1 MKGQGEYMPIK
12 YYKKECKEVRFSKKI
27 MYISFAFL
35 TVYVIGAFLLAY
47 RSMATLD
54 SQLTI
59 CVFAFWG
66 TECFSNA
73 WIKVTELKHKKSE
86 GKKNDEVN

>member
-1 MKGQGEYMPIK
+1 MFGYELVKKKKKRDPI
-12 YYKKECKEVRFSKKI
+12 RFSKKI

-35 TVYVIGAFLLAY
+35 TLYVTASFLLAY
-47 RSMATLD
+47 RSMTTLD

-73 WIKVTELKHKKSE
+73 WIKVSKIKHLKEENKDELSNE
-86 GKKNDEVN
+86 

>member
-1 MKGQGEYMPIK
+1 MFGYSLVKN
-12 YYKKECKEVRFSKKI
+12 KKRKRDPVRFSKKI

-35 TVYVIGAFLLAY
+35 TLYVGASFLLAY
-47 RSMATLD
+47 RSMTTLD

-73 WIKVTELKHKKSE
+73 WIKVTELKHKESE
-86 GKKNDEVN
+86 GKSNELAN

>member
-1 MKGQGEYMPIK
+1 MLGYGLV
-12 YYKKECKEVRFSKKI
+12 KKKKKKRDPLRFSKKI

-35 TVYVIGAFLLAY
+35 TLYVGASFLLAY
-47 RSMATLD
+47 RAMSTMD

-73 WIKVTELKHKKSE
+73 WIKVTELKHKESE
-86 GKKNDEVN
+86 EKKDGMGN

>member
-1 MKGQGEYMPIK
+1 MFG
-12 YYKKECKEVRFSKKI
+12 YKIVKERVKRDPLRFSKKI
-27 MYISFAFL
+27 MFISFAFL
-35 TVYVIGAFLLAY
+35 TLYVAASFLLAY
-47 RSMATLD
+47 RSMTTLD

-73 WIKVTELKHKKSE
+73 WIKVTELKHQKEEKK
-86 GKKNDEVN
+86 DEMVNK

>member
-1 MKGQGEYMPIK
+1 MFG
-12 YYKKECKEVRFSKKI
+12 YKIVKEKVKRDPLRFSKKI

-35 TVYVIGAFLLAY
+35 TLYVAASFLLAY
-47 RSMATLD
+47 RSMTTLD

-73 WIKVTELKHKKSE
+73 WIKVSKIKHQKEEK
-86 GKKNDEVN
+86 GDEMVNE

>member
-1 MKGQGEYMPIK
+1 MLEVKLTKKKKRDPI
-12 YYKKECKEVRFSKKI
+12 RFSKKI
-27 MYISFAFL
+27 MYISFIFL
-35 TVYVIGAFLLAY
+35 TLYVMASFLLAY
-47 RSMATLD
+47 RSMTTLD

-73 WIKVTELKHKKSE
+73 WIKVSKIKHESEEKKDEL
-86 GKKNDEVN
+86 VN

>member
-1 MKGQGEYMPIK
+1 MFG
-12 YYKKECKEVRFSKKI
+12 YKIVKERVKRDPLRFSKKI

-35 TVYVIGAFLLAY
+35 TLYVAASFLLAY
-47 RSMATLD
+47 RSMTTLD

-73 WIKVTELKHKKSE
+73 WIKVTELKHKESE
-86 GKKNDEVN
+86 EKKDGMVSK

>member
-1 MKGQGEYMPIK
+1 MFG
-12 YYKKECKEVRFSKKI
+12 YKIVKEKVKRDPLRFSKKI
-27 MYISFAFL
+27 MLISFAFL
-35 TVYVIGAFLLAY
+35 TLYVAASFLLAY
-47 RSMATLD
+47 RSMTTLD

-73 WIKVTELKHKKSE
+73 WIKVSKIKHQKEEKDD
-86 GKKNDEVN
+86 GMVNE

>member
-1 MKGQGEYMPIK
+1 MFG
-12 YYKKECKEVRFSKKI
+12 YKIVKEKVKRDPLRFSKKI

-35 TVYVIGAFLLAY
+35 TLYVAASFLLAY
-47 RSMATLD
+47 RSMTTLD

-73 WIKVTELKHKKSE
+73 WIKVTELKHQQEEKKD
-86 GKKNDEVN
+86 GMVNE

>member
-1 MKGQGEYMPIK
+1 MPLK
-12 YYKKECKEVRFSKKI
+12 WVKKQKRDPIRFSKKI
-27 MYISFAFL
+27 MYISFGFL
-35 TVYVIGAFLLAY
+35 TLYVMASFLLAY
-47 RSMATLD
+47 RSMTTLD

-73 WIKVTELKHKKSE
+73 WIKVTELKHKESE
-86 GKKNDEVN
+86 GKSNELVNK

>member
-1 MKGQGEYMPIK
+1 MLKWV
-12 YYKKECKEVRFSKKI
+12 KKKRDPLRFSKKI
-27 MYISFAFL
+27 MYVSFVFL
-35 TVYVIGAFLLAY
+35 SLYVMADFLLAY
-47 RSMATLD
+47 RSNTTFD

-73 WIKVTELKHKKSE
+73 WIKVTELKQKKE
-86 GKKNDEVN
+86 EFR

>member
-1 MKGQGEYMPIK
+1 MFG
-12 YYKKECKEVRFSKKI
+12 YKIVKERVKRDPLRFSKKI

-35 TVYVIGAFLLAY
+35 TQYVAASFLLAY
-47 RSMATLD
+47 RSMTTLD

-73 WIKVTELKHKKSE
+73 WIKVTELKHKESE
-86 GKKNDEVN
+86 EKKDGMVSK

>member
-1 MKGQGEYMPIK
+1 MAFKWV
-12 YYKKECKEVRFSKKI
+12 KKKRNPMRFSKRI
-27 MYISFAFL
+27 MYSSFMFL
-35 TVYVIGAFLLAY
+35 TLYVMASFLLAY
-47 RSMATLD
+47 RSMSMLD

-73 WIKVTELKHKKSE
+73 WIKVTELKHKESE
-86 GKKNDEVN
+86 EKKDGMDN

>member
-1 MKGQGEYMPIK
+1 MPRK
-12 YYKKECKEVRFSKKI
+12 RRKKKRDPIRFSKKI

-35 TVYVIGAFLLAY
+35 TLYVMASFLLAY
-47 RSMATLD
+47 RSMTTLD

-73 WIKVTELKHKKSE
+73 WIKVTELKHKESE
-86 GKKNDEVN
+86 EKKDGMVNK

>member
-1 MKGQGEYMPIK
+1 MFG
-12 YYKKECKEVRFSKKI
+12 YKIVKEKVKRDPLRFSKKI

-35 TVYVIGAFLLAY
+35 TLYVAASFLLAY
-47 RSMATLD
+47 RSMTTLD

-73 WIKVTELKHKKSE
+73 WIKVTELKHKESE
-86 GKKNDEVN
+86 EKKDGMVNE

>member
-1 MKGQGEYMPIK
+1 MPIK
-12 YYKKECKEVRFSKKI
+12 WVKKKRDPIRFSKKI

-35 TVYVIGAFLLAY
+35 TLYVGASFLLAY

-73 WIKVTELKHKKSE
+73 WIKVTELKQMKEEKKD
-86 GKKNDEVN
+86 GNVN

>member
-1 MKGQGEYMPIK
+1 MAFKWV
-12 YYKKECKEVRFSKKI
+12 KKKRNPMRFSKRI
-27 MYISFAFL
+27 MYISFMFL
-35 TVYVIGAFLLAY
+35 TLYVMASFLLAY
-47 RSMATLD
+47 RSMSMLD

-73 WIKVTELKHKKSE
+73 WIKVTELKHKESE
-86 GKKNDEVN
+86 EKKDGMDN

>member
-1 MKGQGEYMPIK
+1 MFG
-12 YYKKECKEVRFSKKI
+12 YKIVKERVKRDPLRFSKKI

-35 TVYVIGAFLLAY
+35 TLYVAASFLLAY
-47 RSMATLD
+47 RSMTTLD

-73 WIKVTELKHKKSE
+73 WIKVTELKHKESE
-86 GKKNDEVN
+86 EKKDGMVNE